1 MKRSYASPEAVKV
14 TREWLGRSRF
24 RLGLELG
31 ADLER
36 GLDERLRGRRAVAV
50 AVPRERDQARRHL
63 RAQVDLDDRLV
74 VRLEREPRHERRAHT
89 GADKSLHGAVV
100 VGAEDEVQALP
111 EHALDS
117 LRAAARAV
125 PDE

>member
-14 TREWLGRSRF
+14 TWKPLGRGRF
-24 RLGLELG
+24 GLGLQLG

-36 GLDERLRGRRAVAV
+36 GVDERLRSRRAVAV

-63 RAQVDLDDRLV
+63 RAEVDLDDRLV

-89 GADKSLHGAVV
+89 GADEPLHGAGV
-100 VGAEDEVQALP
+100 VGAEDEVQTL
-111 EHALDS
+111 
-117 LRAAARAV
+117 
-125 PDE
+125 